1 MIYILL
7 IIFLLIIYKI
17 FEYSVRLEG
26 TVKVLLLFSL
36 FAFVYYMAIPIEFTI
51 KGTSIG
57 AYGLVISERVKQ
69 IVISIGILA
78 IVGFA
83 AGYLISSYNF
93 NITKLSIDIFDPI
106 VLSVAVLAIVSGIML
121 FGVFYDS
128 ILNSISSY
136 AGNFTETYVN
146 PVYAYLKE
154 IFTYSLAIL
163 IVFLTNAKGN
173 MKLLAL
179 LPTAALIVF
188 GLISSDKDPIL
199 LSVLGW
205 GILFFFKLS
214 QIHLIEKIRT
224 YFLILVLGSIII
236 PAFSLAF
243 SMYRADALD
252 ETFKQ
257 VKKNGLYTYFDAAG
271 PFESLVDVIGDPNT
285 EFEYGKTYYWS
296 LIGWIPKSI
305 WPNRPLDLATSYA
318 KEKIKNWQPGYG
330 LGYSLLTEAYK
341 NFGIPGALL
350 QYFMIGIMLGL
361 LGKLS
366 FWLFKNKLESKYI
379 FFIWLSYNLAIMHR
393 GPLNLPSS
401 FIRFILPFLLCYWS
415 LWTLLKLYNRWRV
428 KRIN

>member
-78 IVGFA
+78 IVGFTV
-83 AGYLISSYNF
+83 GYLISSYNF

-188 GLISSDKDPIL
+188 
-199 LSVLGW
+199 
-205 GILFFFKLS
+205 
-214 QIHLIEKIRT
+214 
-224 YFLILVLGSIII
+224 
-236 PAFSLAF
+236 
-243 SMYRADALD
+243 
-252 ETFKQ
+252 
-257 VKKNGLYTYFDAAG
+257 
-271 PFESLVDVIGDPNT
+271 
-285 EFEYGKTYYWS
+285 
-296 LIGWIPKSI
+296 
-305 WPNRPLDLATSYA
+305 
-318 KEKIKNWQPGYG
+318 
-330 LGYSLLTEAYK
+330 
-341 NFGIPGALL
+341 
-350 QYFMIGIMLGL
+350 
-361 LGKLS
+361 
-366 FWLFKNKLESKYI
+366 
-379 FFIWLSYNLAIMHR
+379 
-393 GPLNLPSS
+393 
-401 FIRFILPFLLCYWS
+401 
-415 LWTLLKLYNRWRV
+415 
-428 KRIN
+428 